1 LKEAVKRGLIGIN
14 PANGATLPRVE
25 QDEMRILDEGQVIR
39 FLISAQS
46 SRYEALYHLA
56 VKTGMRKAELLGLK
70 WDDLD
75 WQKGTVRV
83 QRQLQRIS
91 REGFTFSPPKTRS
104 GRRTIHLGEQTLQVL
119 RAHLGKQRI
128 EQVEAGERWQCQGMI
143 FTTSMG
149 KPVDQRNLVLPIFVV
164 GNSI

>member
-1 LKEAVKRGLIGIN
+1 LHNDFAFHEELRWAGAYGVLETVRYVHAVLHRCLKEAVKRGLIGIN

-75 WQKGTVRV
+75 WQKG
-83 QRQLQRIS
+83 QL
-91 REGFTFSPPKTRS
+91 GFNGNYNVSHEKASPS
-104 GRRTIHLGEQTLQVL
+104 HHLKPGPGAERFTLV
-119 RAHLGKQRI
+119 
-128 EQVEAGERWQCQGMI
+128 
-143 FTTSMG
+143 S
-149 KPVDQRNLVLPIFVV
+149 KPYKC
-164 GNSI
+164 